1 MSCAYL
7 ERDLQ
12 PSVRPFRSQGG
23 PERHDRSCPNLRGPP
38 ESGRTCRLAYAR
50 CDPKVP
56 EADVTLER
64 FAARRLRTVEKWQAE
79 GYPCPPAG
87 VTLDLEAA
95 TVSLGDA
102 LGDG

>member
-1 MSCAYL
+1 VAPLKAVGSAVS
-7 ERDLQ
+7 
-12 PSVRPFRSQGG
+12 PTP
-23 PERHDRSCPNLRGPP
+23 
-38 ESGRTCRLAYAR
+38 R

-64 FAARRLRTVEKWQAE
+64 FAARRLRAVEKWQAE